1 MCGFLFSVMFGAVIN
16 VDGNGVAVVGGVV
29 VRCSGRDVGHD
40 SDLIVFFDSDVGGRV
55 VGFG

>member
-1 MCGFLFSVMFGAVIN
+1 MFGAVIN